1 MGGRSVPG
9 GPGWRI
15 HPCGRDAPRTI
26 PDLGDCEPGEPCSD
40 KERRNRRDAPTV
52 RRDVTRGAVLVAQC
66 LARRGELGIAAVV
79 MVMLAVGGGSD
90 KCRRRAWEIQALAVA
105 CKRELGPE
113 QRRHREEGGAL
124 EPVPM
129 ADADHGVSLPLT
141 GTDATDPSQSLARP
155 RGRRGTDVVGEDG
168 TAVDLARRSTLATTD
183 TELRLMASAAII
195 GLSSRPNTG

>member
-52 RRDVTRGAVLVAQC
+52 RRDVTRGAVRVAQC
-66 LARRGELGIAAVV
+66 LARRGELGATTVTVV
-79 MVMLAVGGGSD
+79 VVGVRVGRDCGG
-90 KCRRRAWEIQALAVA
+90 CGLEIQTAAMTGQ
-105 CKRELGPE
+105 CELGPE
-113 QRRHREEGGAL
+113 QRHHREEGSAL

-129 ADADHGVSLPLT
+129 AKADHGRSLLF
-141 GTDATDPSQSLARP
+141 SLIRC
-155 RGRRGTDVVGEDG
+155 
-168 TAVDLARRSTLATTD
+168 
-183 TELRLMASAAII
+183 
-195 GLSSRPNTG
+195 N